1 MKKLI
6 IEVGANDGREVNR
19 LLEQFPDAHYYGFE
33 PTVELYNN
41 LNKMFGHI
49 DRVNFYPI
57 AISNYNGFATFN
69 VAGHGDWGCSSLFNF
84 SDNIQD
90 IWPGRSDFA
99 TTHRYKVPVM
109 KMSLFLDNYINED
122 FEIEYA
128 WIDAQGSDLN
138 VLESF
143 EHHFN
148 KIKAGRIEVANRV
161 ELYTGTNNTLNNAMN
176 VFDNR
181 DCIYSVGVNYGY
193 GQKSEEVDVLFHK
206 KCG

>member
-19 LLEQFPDAHYYGFE
+19 LLDQFPDAHYYGFE
-33 PTVELYNN
+33 PTLELYSN

-69 VAGHGDWGCSSLFNF
+69 VAGQDDWGCSSLFNF
-84 SDNIQD
+84 PDNIQD
-90 IWPGRSDFA
+90 IWPGRSDFK

-122 FEIEYA
+122 FEIEYV

-148 KIKAGRIEVANRV
+148 KIKAGRVEVANRI
-161 ELYTGTNNTLNNAMN
+161 EIYTVTNNTLNNAIDMLE
-176 VFDNR
+176 DR
-181 DCIYSVGVNYGY
+181 GYMYSVHYGN
-193 GQKSEEVDVLFHK
+193 GQKSEEVDVEF
-206 KCG
+206 CR